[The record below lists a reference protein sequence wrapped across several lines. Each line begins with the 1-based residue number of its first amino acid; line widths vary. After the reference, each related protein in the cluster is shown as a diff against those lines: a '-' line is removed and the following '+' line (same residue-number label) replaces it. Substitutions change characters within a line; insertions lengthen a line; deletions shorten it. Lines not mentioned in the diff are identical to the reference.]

1 MACSDSDYDYL
12 RKLVHTRSANLVAPS
27 RNASFEGKLRPI
39 VQTAGAAD
47 LQEFVNILRVEKS
60 QHLQR
65 AVAEAM
71 TINETSFFRDRRLF
85 DALRHTIIPRL
96 IESNASTR
104 KLRIWSAAASTGQE
118 AYSVAMLISE
128 HFPQLADWDIK
139 IIGTDISS
147 QVIDHARIGIYRRL
161 DVNRGLPARLLV
173 RYLIRDGEQ
182 WQIAPGLKSMCR
194 FQTANLCGELPAL
207 PRFDIVLLRN
217 VLLYFTPQDR
227 QIVFRGVHRHMS
239 PDGYLLLG
247 ASEQAEDSTDLFH
260 AEFRD
265 DFYYYRLAPPPPRT

>member
-1 MACSDSDYDYL
+1 MACSDSDYEYL
-12 RKLVHTRSANLVAPS
+12 RKLVHTRSANLLAPS
-27 RNASFEGKLRPI
+27 RIASFEGKLRPL
-39 VQTAGAAD
+39 VQTSGAAN

-96 IESNASTR
+96 IESNSAER

-118 AYSVAMLISE
+118 AYSVAMLICE
-128 HFPQLADWDIK
+128 HFPQLADWDVK
-139 IIGTDISS
+139 IIGTDIST
-147 QVIDHARIGIYRRL
+147 QVIDNARRGIYRRL

-173 RYLIRDGEQ
+173 SYFTRDGEQ
-182 WQIAPGLKSMCR
+182 WEISPRLKSMCE
-194 FQTANLCGELPAL
+194 FHTGNLCGVLPRL
-207 PRFDIVLLRN
+207 PRFDLVLLRN

-227 QIVFRGVHRHMS
+227 QNVFRGVHRHMS
-239 PDGYLLLG
+239 PNGYLFLG
-247 ASEQAEDSTDLFH
+247 ASEQAEDSTDLFQ

-265 DFYYYRLAPPPPRT
+265 DFYFYRLAPPPART